1 MKQAKVFLGDTLSA
15 ELLARARSLGMSL
28 SGYIRYV
35 LAKMIDD
42 ERKEN
47 QP

>member
-1 MKQAKVFLGDTLSA
+1 MKQTKVFLSDSLSA

-28 SGYIRYV
+28 SGYIRAV

-42 ERKEN
+42 QRKDAK
-47 QP
+47 P